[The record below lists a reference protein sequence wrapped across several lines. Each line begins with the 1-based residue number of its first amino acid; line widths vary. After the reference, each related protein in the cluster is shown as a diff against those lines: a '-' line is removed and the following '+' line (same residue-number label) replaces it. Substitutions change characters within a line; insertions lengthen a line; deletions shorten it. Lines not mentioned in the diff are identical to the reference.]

1 MTTLVFIVGASLLSI
16 ASRREKPDCNSNLVL
31 HTKVEMNGRTLVAVW
46 KANVPHW
53 VWIGSTAW
61 IGAVIIGLEGS
72 SPNWGLLILFVV
84 AVLTI
89 QAIAEFANSYTD
101 RDEDRL
107 YGPTNTLVTG
117 ELDAGTA
124 RKVLVFQ
131 NIVAALLLVA
141 ILAVSLN
148 YVLIAVMIA
157 GWFFGVAYSVP
168 PFRLKETIHGPF
180 THAIAFALLPIAGWL
195 IVEPSL
201 TAKNGFIIAFAAL
214 LFLHSFGLGITLK
227 FRKTLLALDTGL
239 IQMEQGGSLYN
250 LSTVGFQLKAKSA
263 MALEAITALGAF
275 ILVPV
280 FWHLGIFDAA
290 ISIALLTLPLPLTAL
305 AMILRFMDPVNNSSK
320 YKMLMT
326 LAWILIAV
334 ILFGVGLASL
344 LPWGLVVLT
353 CIVILAGFPLL
364 VRIVHPWGCKSLK
377 GRY

>member
-1 MTTLVFIVGASLLSI
+1 
-16 ASRREKPDCNSNLVL
+16 
-31 HTKVEMNGRTLVAVW
+31 
-46 KANVPHW
+46 
-53 VWIGSTAW
+53 
-61 IGAVIIGLEGS
+61 
-72 SPNWGLLILFVV
+72 
-84 AVLTI
+84 
-89 QAIAEFANSYTD
+89 
-101 RDEDRL
+101 
-107 YGPTNTLVTG
+107 
-117 ELDAGTA
+117 
-124 RKVLVFQ
+124 
-131 NIVAALLLVA
+131 
-141 ILAVSLN
+141 
-148 YVLIAVMIA
+148 
-157 GWFFGVAYSVP
+157 
-168 PFRLKETIHGPF
+168 
-180 THAIAFALLPIAGWL
+180 
-195 IVEPSL
+195 
-201 TAKNGFIIAFAAL
+201 
-214 LFLHSFGLGITLK
+214 
-227 FRKTLLALDTGL
+227 
-239 IQMEQGGSLYN
+239 MEQGGSLYN